1 MAEILPE
8 ANSFNVAGS
17 KGRLAGWKVSGVDQE
32 ATVNTLEN
40 GVASVRIVRTHSFV
54 PPNYTAERK

>member
-8 ANSFNVAGS
+8 ASSFNVAGS

-40 GVASVRIVRTHSFV
+40 RITGVRIVRTHSFV
-54 PPNYTAERK
+54 PPNYTVEHR